1 MSIEERTGFRDEW
14 ISQWHRRRLPGF
26 ATLTD
31 IDQVWV
37 ECDGIEPV
45 AFVDFKKMRPRKMES
60 GSLNMQA
67 RAADRCGVPFFVVF
81 YNEIPEFVVRPSN
94 ARAGLLLRGDTDM
107 NEREFIE
114 FEYELR
120 RVRRVA

>member
-1 MSIEERTGFRDEW
+1 MSAPERTGFRDEW
-14 ISQWHRRRLPGF
+14 ISQWHRRKLPGF

-45 AFVDFKKMRPRKMES
+45 AFVDFKKMRPRPLE
-60 GSLNMQA
+60 GGALNMQA
-67 RAADRCGVPFFVVF
+67 RAADRCGVPFLIVF
-81 YNEIPEFVVRPSN
+81 YDETPAFVVRPAN
-94 ARAGLLLRGDTDM
+94 DLARRILRGDTDM

-114 FEYELR
+114 FEFELR
-120 RVRRVA
+120 TMRRVA